1 MKRFEFLLTFEESLV
16 FFFRPTTG
24 HFALQ
29 LRRCGVFLVP
39 SGFQG
44 LFVVFEGGGLADT
57 LNSGLKSLAGILSGN
72 ASGAQLARACSLR
85 GFLRNQLL
93 SERGFLFAGLGRGG
107 VVAA

>member
-39 SGFQG
+39 SGF
-44 LFVVFEGGGLADT
+44 
-57 LNSGLKSLAGILSGN
+57 
-72 ASGAQLARACSLR
+72 
-85 GFLRNQLL
+85 
-93 SERGFLFAGLGRGG
+93 
-107 VVAA
+107 